1 MEGSETTRYDRY
13 VSRLVLIPAVLLFG
27 IAGVT
32 YALAKWHP
40 ARPGVPKA
48 VAGSVMLGDQYRG
61 ETVFQSSCSGCHGA
75 NGSGGIGPRLQGL
88 PISIAAVK
96 AQIDK
101 GGGTMPAGIVKGGAE
116 KDVLAYVATLISQ
129 PTG

>member
-1 MEGSETTRYDRY
+1 M
-13 VSRLVLIPAVLLFG
+13 VVPLVLLFG

-48 VAGSVMLGDQYRG
+48 AAGSVRLGDQYRG
-61 ETVFQSSCSGCHGA
+61 ETVFQSSCAGCHGSKGA
-75 NGSGGIGPRLQGL
+75 GGVGPRLEGL

-96 AQIDK
+96 AQIDN
-101 GGGTMPAGIVKGGAE
+101 GGATMPAGIVKGGAE
-116 KDVLAYVATLISQ
+116 EDVLAYVATLIKQ
-129 PTG
+129 PAG

>member
-13 VSRLVLIPAVLLFG
+13 VSRLVVIPAVLLFG

-48 VAGSVMLGDQYRG
+48 VAGSVVLGDQYRG

-116 KDVLAYVATLISQ
+116 KDVLAYVATLINQ

>member
-1 MEGSETTRYDRY
+1 M
-13 VSRLVLIPAVLLFG
+13 SRLVVVPVVLLFG

-48 VAGSVMLGDQYRG
+48 AAGSVKLGDQYRG
-61 ETVFQSSCSGCHGA
+61 QTVFQSSCAGCHGM
-75 NGSGGIGPRLQGL
+75 NGTGGVGPRLQGL

-96 AQIDK
+96 AQIDN
-101 GGGTMPAGIVKGGAE
+101 GGGTMPAGVVKGSDE
-116 KDVLAYVATLISQ
+116 KDVLAYVATIIAQ
-129 PTG
+129 PKR